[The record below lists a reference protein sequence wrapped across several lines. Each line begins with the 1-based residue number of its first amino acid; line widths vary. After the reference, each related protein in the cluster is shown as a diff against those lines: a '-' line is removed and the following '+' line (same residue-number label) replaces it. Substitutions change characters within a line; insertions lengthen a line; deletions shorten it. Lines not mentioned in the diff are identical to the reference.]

1 MKFTDTSIPNILW
14 AKTSS
19 HNGYILTMT
28 VVESLNSVY
37 AGSHGRDAANGQDAR
52 VIFKLNSNTGAP
64 GFAYY
69 KQFAS
74 TSFHQI

>member
-1 MKFTDTSIPNILW
+1 
-14 AKTSS
+14 
-19 HNGYILTMT
+19 MT

-37 AGSHGRDAANGQDAR
+37 AGGHGRDASGGLDAR

-69 KQFAS
+69 KQFAG

>member
-1 MKFTDTSIPNILW
+1 VKFTDTATPSIIW
-14 AKTSS
+14 ATSS
-19 HNGYILTMT
+19 SHKGYILTMT

-37 AGSHGRDAANGQDAR
+37 AGGHGRDASGNLNAR
-52 VIFKLNSNTGAP
+52 LIFKLNSNTGAS

-69 KQFAS
+69 KEFPS

>member
-1 MKFTDTSIPNILW
+1 MKFTDTSSQNILW
-14 AKTSS
+14 AKSSS

-37 AGSHGRDAANGQDAR
+37 AGSHGRDAANAQDAR